1 MGRLIIHKDKLEL
14 DGRDFYLASGDF
26 HYFRCLPGG
35 WRRRLKLMKDFG
47 LTAVQTYVPWN
58 LHEPS
63 PGQFD
68 FTGRLD
74 LGAFIRLAAEEEL
87 KVLLR
92 PSPYMCGEWD
102 LGGLPAWLL
111 KDRTICLRSSDPR
124 FLDPVRSYTRRL
136 CQEFVPTLST
146 RGGPVILVAVENE
159 YGSYGDDLT
168 YLDQLRAM
176 LVDFGVDVPF
186 FSANGHDIIKLKNG
200 NGPGTWAGV
209 DFRLESRQ
217 AIERLRAY
225 QPDMPPL
232 VTEFWSG
239 RSITWGSAFKPR
251 DPVPVA
257 RAYREALDLG
267 AYVNFYMF
275 CGGTNFGFM
284 SGANIGRHF
293 GEPSTV
299 PEHYVAET
307 TSYDADALVSEN
319 GIPTEK
325 YYACQHQLDQYL
337 GRARRPDNPPRYQAQ
352 VIGPVTMQRVAS
364 LFGELERLSS
374 RCVHAANCLAMEDLD
389 QAYGFILY
397 TTRLTCTD
405 NRRRYLRME
414 GLRDRAQVYGNGHL
428 IGTVE
433 RDQADNDRAICF
445 MIPPGGLQLDILVEN
460 QGRIKYGWALTDRK
474 GILQCVRM
482 DIEEPGN
489 RGFLYN
495 KAMIMN
501 WVIRT
506 LPLSDISGLPDV
518 LSKDGPD
525 RLPAFY
531 RGSFAARPGV
541 DTFLSLPGWKKG
553 VAWVNGFNLG
563 RYWSVG
569 PQHTL
574 YVPGELLNEENTLH
588 VFELLEAGP
597 GCQACLGD
605 SPIMT

>member
-186 FSANGHDIIKLKNG
+186 FSANGHDIFKLKNG

-232 VTEFWSG
+232 VTEF
-239 RSITWGSAFKPR
+239 
-251 DPVPVA
+251 
-257 RAYREALDLG
+257 
-267 AYVNFYMF
+267 
-275 CGGTNFGFM
+275 
-284 SGANIGRHF
+284 
-293 GEPSTV
+293 
-299 PEHYVAET
+299 
-307 TSYDADALVSEN
+307 
-319 GIPTEK
+319 
-325 YYACQHQLDQYL
+325 
-337 GRARRPDNPPRYQAQ
+337 
-352 VIGPVTMQRVAS
+352 
-364 LFGELERLSS
+364 
-374 RCVHAANCLAMEDLD
+374 
-389 QAYGFILY
+389 
-397 TTRLTCTD
+397 
-405 NRRRYLRME
+405 
-414 GLRDRAQVYGNGHL
+414 
-428 IGTVE
+428 
-433 RDQADNDRAICF
+433 
-445 MIPPGGLQLDILVEN
+445 
-460 QGRIKYGWALTDRK
+460 
-474 GILQCVRM
+474 
-482 DIEEPGN
+482 
-489 RGFLYN
+489 
-495 KAMIMN
+495 
-501 WVIRT
+501 
-506 LPLSDISGLPDV
+506 
-518 LSKDGPD
+518 
-525 RLPAFY
+525 
-531 RGSFAARPGV
+531 
-541 DTFLSLPGWKKG
+541 
-553 VAWVNGFNLG
+553 
-563 RYWSVG
+563 
-569 PQHTL
+569 
-574 YVPGELLNEENTLH
+574 
-588 VFELLEAGP
+588 
-597 GCQACLGD
+597 
-605 SPIMT
+605 